1 MGDADDC
8 AGQGSNEG
16 EVRAVNEQFERVRA
30 ALEWVRSVEGPCGGQ
45 GHADVLDGMFR
56 ETERAE
62 KAEAL
67 AAGFR
72 EEIEY
77 LSRRIL
83 QLSNSLT
90 RSNEKLRLTHRRAIE
105 SENLLRKER
114 RTVRYEKQRAR
125 VTDHTFEPGPEF
137 PGLCHASMFGQVCAV
152 EVEFHE
158 LVEDGDKPVNPVA
171 EWEDHVMEYGAPPE
185 EHWYLST
192 ACHHLLHDKC
202 RLTCKFCPEPCSCT
216 CHQSPET
223 D

>member
-1 MGDADDC
+1 MGPVED
-8 AGQGSNEG
+8 
-16 EVRAVNEQFERVRA
+16 EVSGVNEKQGEQSRA
-30 ALEWVRSVEGPCGGQ
+30 AGLQ
-45 GHADVLDGMFR
+45 
-56 ETERAE
+56 
-62 KAEAL
+62 
-67 AAGFR
+67 

-83 QLSNSLT
+83 RLSNSLT
-90 RSNEKLRLTHRRAIE
+90 RSNEKLRLMHRRAIE
-105 SENLLRKER
+105 AENLLRKER
-114 RTVRYEKQRAR
+114 HTVR

-152 EVEFHE
+152 VAEFHE
-158 LVEDGDKPVNPVA
+158 LAEDEDKPVRTPLA
-171 EWEDHVMEYGAPPE
+171 EWEDHVIAHGAPPE

-202 RLTCKFCPEPCSCT
+202 RLTCKFCPEPCSSCVCA